1 MAAQGLQKV
10 VRGLLMAD
18 SSRTRGSQP
27 ISREAPIMRD
37 LRNLKE
43 LPPGRVVSRCWAL
56 HRSTQFLQPPPFGK
70 VWVEVGP
77 EVIPGGLR
85 FFNISRTAREE
96 GTWEL
101 MVLNRLVT
109 QGGHY
114 VGSFQHL
121 PKDLAFLHLF
131 SSPSSGSLH

>member
-1 MAAQGLQKV
+1 
-10 VRGLLMAD
+10 MAD
-18 SSRTRGSQP
+18 TSRTSGSQP
-27 ISREAPIMRD
+27 LSREAPIMRD

-43 LPPGRVVSRCWAL
+43 LPPGRVVSRCWVL
-56 HRSTQFLQPPPFGK
+56 HQSTQFLQPPPFGK

-85 FFNISRTAREE
+85 FFNISKTAREE

-109 QGGHY
+109 QGGLLLLPI
-114 VGSFQHL
+114 SFQELLVWLGTEVLAGNISL
-121 PKDLAFLHLF
+121 PYYPRVANG
-131 SSPSSGSLH
+131 P